1 MAIGLN
7 ANPKSTRQVKPG
19 DTESFVTALRGIGL
33 SEKQIQGLLEMSR
46 EELLE
51 LVPMLEE
58 LNRSMQAG
66 NRPEAV

>member
-1 MAIGLN
+1 MNEQA
-7 ANPKSTRQVKPG
+7 PVKPG
-19 DTESFVTALRGIGL
+19 DTESFVAALRGAGL

-51 LVPMLEE
+51 LVPMLEN